1 MGAVLLAK
9 RSGHPIVPVT
19 MALHRLWKLPSWD
32 AFQIPKP
39 FTRAKIFVAP
49 PIYVTADANDE
60 ELERKRT
67 ELQQVLDRLNTCAEQ
82 WRAGVSST

>member
-1 MGAVLLAK
+1 
-9 RSGHPIVPVT
+9 VPVT
-19 MALHRLWKLPSWD
+19 MALHRLWKLPNWD
-32 AFQIPKP
+32 SFQIPKP

-49 PIYVTADANDE
+49 PICVAADANDE

-67 ELQQVLDRLNTCAEQ
+67 ELQQVLDDLNARAEQ